1 MLLRAIFCSRPR
13 SRDQAQTAQTN
24 SAASTNDEVT
34 VWVNLLTATGERS
47 TSQKEVI
54 SLRTVSMLKVQPTGY
69 CIQEFATRIQRADRL
84 APTAVS
90 QVAERWKPRLTR
102 FQPKNMTATNVL
114 SRKKARMP
122 SMASG
127 APKMSPTKWE

>member
-1 MLLRAIFCSRPR
+1 MGELIDRYGREEYVPEGGHLVA
-13 SRDQAQTAQTN
+13 DGVDVEG
-24 SAASTNDEVT
+24 AA
-34 VWVNLLTATGERS
+34 
-47 TSQKEVI
+47 
-54 SLRTVSMLKVQPTGY
+54 Y
-69 CIQEFATRIQRADRL
+69 RILHPGVRYQDPEADRL